1 MSKKSI
7 LFVESINEENKASI
21 IRTISQSLIAVN
33 KNTVYNYVE
42 LGYSEYITSILQ
54 IDHLKV
60 GVTCQKFTDQETYQI
75 ILDLNAKECDVIIC
89 VIQRK
94 LENLIAVETFAKNNN
109 YSIRFIK
116 SDWSNDLKISYL
128 NNDTIAEI
136 IAVINRIS
144 EKV

>member
-7 LFVESINEENKASI
+7 LFVETVNEENKASI
-21 IRTISQSLIAVN
+21 IRTISQSLIATN

-54 IDHLKV
+54 IDRLKV

-94 LENLIAVETFAKNNN
+94 LENLFDVENFARNNN
-109 YSIRFIK
+109 YTIQFIQ
-116 SDWSNDLKISYL
+116 SDWSSDMKISYL
-128 NNDTIAEI
+128 KDDTIAEI
-136 IAVINRIS
+136 IAEITRVS

>member
-1 MSKKSI
+1 MNSHLNYHVKKSI
-7 LFVESINEENKASI
+7 LFVETVNEENKASI
-21 IRTISQSLIAVN
+21 IRTISQSLIATN

-54 IDHLKV
+54 IDRLKV

-94 LENLIAVETFAKNNN
+94 LENLFRFGELCSKQQL
-109 YSIRFIK
+109 YDSIYPK
-116 SDWSNDLKISYL
+116 
-128 NNDTIAEI
+128 
-136 IAVINRIS
+136 
-144 EKV
+144 